1 MFEEFT
7 LTYQGTVEQKNELP
21 NIIRAGSLDRKTV
34 KVPVLLPFDMLN
46 GLCFETNQQT
56 RQEAIRQIQYL
67 ALSLIKQMYPNM
79 LNLIFVDIGLNTNFP
94 LLHTLNLPNIKFI
107 TNRKDLRET
116 MENLFETA
124 RYISSKCLGGEYK
137 TLKEYNAVSNYKEP
151 YNVLFIANFP
161 KEFREDDINTVS
173 MLVNEGMK
181 CGIQVIM
188 NFDKAF
194 FPEITAYNQDH
205 FANLLNL
212 TRQMVC
218 LDCTKEK
225 VELMNFNIRTIQD
238 MFVRYPFVF
247 ENYPQ
252 NELSALIDAINQL
265 SAGQDNKFTDFISI
279 PVGRSGREE
288 VSFEMGE
295 KADVYHC
302 LMAGASRTGKTTL
315 LNNIITSI
323 ADRYSPDEI
332 RLYLLDYKEG
342 VEFQIYETHPNVEL
356 LLLDN
361 SNFSV
366 GVDSLKQ
373 FRNEINKRSKL
384 FKELSP
390 TIANINEYNRK
401 AEQKIPRMIL
411 IIDEVQQ
418 LFLNYQSSREVNPL
432 VKDIAR
438 MGGAFG
444 LHLLF
449 CSQSYVNTQ
458 IADDTMS
465 QMGLRI
471 SYRLANGR
479 ECRAILG
486 SDNDAPTRLER
497 FQMVYNSH
505 FGDKEYNRFVK
516 ADNFEKEKII
526 PLLAQSAEKH
536 KGHQPFERKIIVRKE
551 EEQEKPKEPSF
562 EYKATEIKTVKRD
575 DIKVNKKD
583 WEGWDILC

>member
-1 MFEEFT
+1 MFEEFS
-7 LTYQGTVEQKNELP
+7 LTYQATAERKDELP
-21 NIIRAGSLDRKTV
+21 NIIRVGSLDRKTI
-34 KVPVLLPFDMLN
+34 KVPVLLPFDILN
-46 GLCFETNQQT
+46 GLCFETNRQTQQA
-56 RQEAIRQIQYL
+56 AIGQMQYI
-67 ALSLIKQMYPNM
+67 ALSLLKSVSPD
-79 LNLIFVDIGLNTNFP
+79 LLRLTFVDIGLNTNFP

-107 TNRKDLRET
+107 TNRNSLREE
-116 MENLFETA
+116 MDSLFESA
-124 RYISSKCLGGEYK
+124 RYISSKCLGGEHK
-137 TLKEYNAVSNYKEP
+137 TLKDYNAVSDYKEP

-161 KEFREDDINTVS
+161 KKFHEEEINTIS

-188 NFDKAF
+188 NYDRAY
-194 FPEITAYNQDH
+194 FPDITAYNQDH
-205 FANLLNL
+205 FANLFAL
-212 TRQMVC
+212 TKQMIC

-225 VELMNFNIRTIQD
+225 VELKNFDIQAIQNQ
-238 MFVRYPFVF
+238 FARYPFVF
-247 ENYPQ
+247 EHYPQ
-252 NELSALIDAINQL
+252 SELSALIANINKL
-265 SAGQDNKFTDFISI
+265 SAKQDNKFADFISI
-279 PVGRSGREE
+279 PIGRSGREE
-288 VSFEMGE
+288 VYFEMGE

-323 ADRYSPDEI
+323 AGLYSPDDM

-366 GVDSLKQ
+366 GVNALKQ
-373 FRNEINKRSKL
+373 FRDEITKRSKL

-390 TIANINEYNRK
+390 TIANINEYNKK
-401 AEQKIPRMIL
+401 AEKKIPRMML

-418 LFLNYQSSREVNPL
+418 LFINYQSSREVNPL

-444 LHLLF
+444 LHLFF

-486 SDNDAPTRLER
+486 SDNDAPTNLER

-505 FGDKEYNRFVK
+505 FGDKDYNRFVK

-526 PLLAQSAEKH
+526 PFLAQAAEKY
-536 KGHQPFERKIIVRKE
+536 KGHQPFEKKIIVRAD
-551 EEQEKPKEPSF
+551 EEQKTPENQVVENKT
-562 EYKATEIKTVKRD
+562 TEIKIVKRD
-575 DIKVNKKD
+575 DIKVNKD
-583 WEGWDILC
+583 DFGF